1 MNKQV
6 TLLFP
11 GQGSQYV
18 GMGMPQYSQV
28 KEIFERADKT
38 LDFPLTKLMFEGPED
53 QLKLTENTQPA
64 IITHSV
70 ALLTILTQELKKLDI
85 TVNRCLGHS
94 VGEYAALIAIGSL
107 TFENALRL
115 VRARGQFMQQAVPL
129 GVGAMYA
136 LLKVP
141 EEIVIKACREA
152 SSPGNEVMPANF
164 NEPNQ
169 IVISGHK
176 DATEKAVAWLKANFP
191 QPHRAMELPVSAP
204 FHSRLMRPAA
214 VKMQE
219 TLFNVSL
226 CPNEIAYIANIDANE
241 YAPGTKAEQIK
252 ENLHRQIEG
261 SVLWM
266 QSIRSLPEETV
277 CLEVGPGRVLAGLV
291 KKTRPDLKTLSL
303 DQEGAFQQLKGIFQ

>member
-1 MNKQV
+1 MSKQV

-18 GMGMPQYSQV
+18 GMGMPQYAQS
-28 KEIFERADKT
+28 KEIFERADRA

-64 IITHSV
+64 IITHSMV
-70 ALLTILTQELKKLDI
+70 LLTQLTQELKKI
-85 TVNRCLGHS
+85 NVTINRCLGHS
-94 VGEYAALIAIGSL
+94 VGEYAALIAIQSL
-107 TFENALRL
+107 TFENALKL
-115 VRARGQFMQQAVPL
+115 VRARGQFMQQAVPY

-141 EEIVIKACREA
+141 EEIVIKACREC
-152 SSPGNEVMPANF
+152 SCDGNEVMPANF

-176 DATEKAVAWLKANFP
+176 DATEKAIAWIKNNYP

-214 VKMQE
+214 MKMKE
-219 TLFNVSL
+219 VLFNVTL
-226 CPNEIAYIANIDANE
+226 EPNQIAYVANIDANE
-241 YAPGTKAEQIK
+241 YAPGTKAEDIK
-252 ENLHRQIEG
+252 SNLYRQIEG
-261 SVLWM
+261 SVLWL
-266 QSIRSLPEETV
+266 QSIKSLPENTICV
-277 CLEVGPGRVLAGLV
+277 EVGPGRVLAGLV
-291 KKTRPDLKTLSL
+291 KKTRSDIKVISL
-303 DQEGAFQQLKGIFQ
+303 DQEGAFQQLREALL